1 MLDEFQA
8 DISVRG
14 EELWVLPRGDLDIA
28 GAPELEETLSL
39 AMASDAKSIVID
51 LRGLEFVDSTGL
63 RVLAQAPMAEGGER
77 ITFVPGNEH
86 VQSVF
91 RIAGLV
97 DELPFRP
104 PEVT

>member
-1 MLDEFQA
+1 MIDKFEA
-8 DISVRG
+8 DISIRG
-14 EELWVLPRGDLDIA
+14 DELWVLPRGDLDIA

-39 AMASDAKSIVID
+39 ALASDARAIVID

-63 RVLAQAPMAEGGER
+63 RALVQAQQGGGGDR
-77 ITFVPGNEH
+77 ISFVPGNDH

-91 RIAGLV
+91 RIAGLL

-104 PEVT
+104 AA

>member
-1 MLDEFQA
+1 MVEEFEA

-14 EELWVLPRGDLDIA
+14 EELWVLPRGDLDVA

-63 RVLAQAPMAEGGER
+63 RALVQAPMAEGGER
-77 ITFVPGNEH
+77 ISFVPGNDH
-86 VQSVF
+86 VQSVL
-91 RIAGLV
+91 RIAGLA
-97 DELPFRP
+97 DELSFRP